1 MAVSAGFRA
10 ALAGAVL
17 VPVALSAALAGAP
30 DGRPARI
37 VSLNLCT
44 DELALRLA
52 DPDRLVSVTW
62 LSQDPRNGNLAE
74 AARRHRAN
82 HGLVEEIL
90 PLAPDLVVAGR
101 YTTRHA
107 VAMLKR
113 AGIRVVEFDIPK
125 DLTGVKAQIV
135 DFAAAIGEP
144 ARGRALVAQMDAELA
159 RLALSDPRAAVPRAF
174 VLRPNGFTPGR
185 GSLVDD
191 VLTAAGFDNL
201 GASLDLGA
209 YAQVPL
215 ERVVLE
221 RADALIVDTE
231 PDGPPSLATAVLTH
245 PILRALSPRPRL
257 ISIPSRLWT
266 CAGPSVVAAIAR
278 LRSAAA
284 DLQKGG
290 RP

>member
-1 MAVSAGFRA
+1 M
-10 ALAGAVL
+10 LPAVL
-17 VPVALSAALAGAP
+17 RALLIGALLAPVASPPSTAAE
-30 DGRPARI
+30 PAARASRI

-62 LSQDPRNGNLAE
+62 LSQDPLSGNLAE

-90 PLAPDLVVAGR
+90 PLAPDLVLAGR
-101 YTTRHA
+101 YTTRNA
-107 VAMLKR
+107 VAILRR

-125 DLTGVKAQIV
+125 DLAGAKAQIREV
-135 DFAAAIGEP
+135 AAAIGEET
-144 ARGRALVAQMDAELA
+144 RGRALVEEMDD
-159 RLALSDPRAAVPRAF
+159 RLSRLPPVDRGGAAPRVF
-174 VLRPNGFTPGR
+174 VLRPNGFAPGR

-191 VLTAAGFDNL
+191 ILTAAGLDNL
-201 GASLDLGA
+201 GASLNLGA

-231 PDGPPSLATAVLTH
+231 PAGPPSLATAVLTH

-266 CAGPSVVAAIAR
+266 CAGPNLVEAIAR
-278 LRSAAA
+278 LRTASAG
-284 DLQKGG
+284 LRGSG
-290 RP
+290 P